1 MSKKLKTE
9 LRYADGD
16 VTNFEAGEAGTV
28 TGYAVVFDK
37 PANIGGM
44 FTEFIDRGA
53 LDGCDLRDVQFLIN
67 HNGEG
72 ITLARSRNN
81 NKNSTMQLEV
91 DQKGLKMTAHLD
103 IENNAEAR
111 ALYSAIKRGDITGMS
126 FRFLVDE
133 DRWEDLKTNK
143 PKRHILKIS
152 HIREISAVN
161 SPAYR
166 DTSIMARSLDSEGV
180 LENARAALEN
190 ASGSALQLA
199 KAKNNNLF
207 I

>member
-1 MSKKLKTE
+1 MTKKLKTE
-9 LRYADGD
+9 LRYSDAEIID
-16 VTNFEAGEAGTV
+16 VEAECAGTV

-37 PANIGGM
+37 PADIGGM
-44 FTEFIDRGA
+44 FTETIDRAA

-67 HNGEG
+67 HNGQG

-91 DQKGLKMTAHLD
+91 DQKGLKMTARLD
-103 IENNAEAR
+103 IENNSEAR

-126 FRFLVDE
+126 FRMLVNE
-133 DRWEDLKTNK
+133 DRWEGLKTNK

-166 DTSIMARSLDSEGV
+166 DTSITARSLDSERV
-180 LENARAALEN
+180 LDNARAALDN
-190 ASGSALQLA
+190 ASVDALQLA
-199 KAKNNNLF
+199 KAKNENLF

>member
-1 MSKKLKTE
+1 MSKLKTE
-9 LRYADGD
+9 LRYSEAELADFQD
-16 VTNFEAGEAGTV
+16 QGEGVV
-28 TGYAVVFDK
+28 TGYPVVFGK

-44 FTEFIDRGA
+44 FTEFIEPGA
-53 LDGCDLRDVQFLIN
+53 LDECDLRDVQFLVN
-67 HNGEG
+67 HNGQG

-81 NKNSTMQLEV
+81 NKNSTMQLER

-103 IENNAEAR
+103 VENNSEAR

-126 FRFLVDE
+126 FRFLVDKDE
-133 DRWEDLKTNK
+133 WEDLKTKN

-161 SPAYR
+161 SPAYGA
-166 DTSIMARSLDSEGV
+166 TSITARSLDSEGV

-190 ASGSALQLA
+190 VSVSALELA
-199 KAKNNNLF
+199 KAKNENYF